1 MMTAAK
7 HDSVKAVI
15 RRACH
20 ALEEAR
26 EHLSEPNIDFRPS
39 LLGLVDMCLH
49 YAESHLKRVDIALS
63 ADGPDAILVR

>member
-1 MMTAAK
+1 MTAAK

-15 RRACH
+15 RQACH
-20 ALEEAR
+20 ALDEAR
-26 EHLSEPNIDFRPS
+26 ELLCEPEIDVRPS

-49 YAESHLKRVDIALS
+49 YAEAHLKKVDIALS